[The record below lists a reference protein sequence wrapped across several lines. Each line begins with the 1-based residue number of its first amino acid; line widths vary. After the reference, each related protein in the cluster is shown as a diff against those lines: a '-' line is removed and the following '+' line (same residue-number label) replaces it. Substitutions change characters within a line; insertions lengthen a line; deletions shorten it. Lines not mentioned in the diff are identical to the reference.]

1 MHRPGWWNTVAAG
14 TIPSGESLSE
24 IPGLCWFALRRL
36 PPLLD
41 AFGKEIDG
49 VRAAGD
55 IEYIHRMR
63 VASRRLRAALPIFEP
78 CFPAKSYARWMREIT
93 RITRALGEARDADV
107 QIAYLQKFQ
116 KKKTRPAGL
125 PSMPAGSS
133 RDPVPAARYLLV
145 ILERERRNLQPAVE
159 KSLDSLERS
168 HVIDEMHAAFRDL
181 EERARAHRRLP
192 PLYTLPMAAA
202 YRIDKR
208 LLALHSYE
216 PWISHP
222 EAVAEHHATRIAAKK
237 LRYTLEIYSPLYRNG
252 LKKYLL
258 RVKRVQ
264 EILGDLHDCDV
275 WIDRVARILLHERTV
290 LRSRRGADRPDP
302 AVLASLKAFLAVKE
316 QERRAVYRRFTR
328 YWASLARAGTWDELR
343 RSLENKRRTRFLPPR
358 TGTGASARAAPGEPA
373 RVSPGSTPHGKNVTN
388 LSLMLFDATVPLHA
402 LGGNERLLLETAGM
416 FHGASRKTRRGGNTG
431 HGARAVLVDEHL
443 PFDLSSRATIMLCIA
458 LSRGKPDLS
467 ARPLFCLLEPQEQKT
482 PVVLAS
488 LLRVADALD
497 FRHTG
502 AVTRIGADISG
513 DPVVFSLISDRDC
526 TAEKKKAEQKADL
539 FTLALGKRVVIV

>member
-14 TIPSGESLSE
+14 TTPSGEPLPE
-24 IPGLCWFALRRL
+24 ISGLCWFALRRL

-41 AFGKEIDG
+41 AFEKEIEG

-107 QIAYLQKFQ
+107 QIAYLRKFQ
-116 KKKTRPAGL
+116 KKKILNADL

-133 RDPVPAARYLLV
+133 RDPVPAARYLLL
-145 ILERERRNLQPAVE
+145 ILERERRNLQPAVV
-159 KSLDSLERS
+159 KALDSLERS
-168 HVIDEMHAAFRDL
+168 QVPAEMRAAFENL

-192 PLYTLPMAAA
+192 PLHTLPMAAA
-202 YRIDKR
+202 YRIDRR

-275 WIDRVARILLHERTV
+275 WIDRVAGILLHERAV

-316 QERRAVYRRFTR
+316 RERRAMYRRFTR

-343 RSLENKRRTRFLPPR
+343 SSLDTRRRTRFCPPR
-358 TGTGASARAAPGEPA
+358 QGTGAAARAVAGEPA
-373 RVSPGSTPHGKNVTN
+373 RVSPGSTPHGKTVTS
-388 LSLMLFDATVPLHA
+388 LSLMLFDATAPLHA
-402 LGGNERLLLETAGM
+402 LGVHERLLLETAGM
-416 FHGASRKTRRGGNTG
+416 FHDTSRKTRQGGNDG
-431 HGARAVLVDEHL
+431 HGARAVLNNERL
-443 PFDLSSRATIMLCIA
+443 QFDLSGRAVIMLCIA
-458 LSRGKPDLS
+458 LLRGRTDPS
-467 ARPLFCLLEPQEQKT
+467 GRPLFNLLSPQEQKT
-482 PVVLAS
+482 AVILAS
-488 LLRVADALD
+488 LLRIAGALD

-502 AVTRIGADISG
+502 AVTRVGADISG
-513 DPVVFSLISDRDC
+513 DPVVFTTTSDRDC
-526 TAEKKKAEQKADL
+526 TAEKRKAEQKADL
-539 FTLALGKRVVIV
+539 FVRALGKRVVIV